1 VDGLLGLGRRK
12 VGGVP
17 CVVGKTGEWLVVATA
32 TETQWRKQPK

>member
-1 VDGLLGLGRRK
+1 VDGLPSLGRRK

-17 CVVGKTGEWLVVATA
+17 YVVGKIGEWLVAAMA